1 MKGRPKGSSLE
12 LIKDFKKIPKES
24 PIRTYYVGMDVHR
37 ASIVIVVLN
46 GAGKIVMQS
55 VIETGAERVRGFLK
69 QLRGK
74 VYVTFEE
81 GTQANWL
88 HDVVRSLVTEV
99 VVCDPRH
106 NKLLQSGNKNDRVDA
121 QKLAEL
127 LRNGSLRAVYHGDNG
142 VRTLKELVRTY
153 DCLVS
158 DTTRVMNRLKAI
170 YRGRAIACGGHDIY
184 RQDRRGQWLEKLR
197 EPGAKQRAGYLYRQL
212 AALKPLRH
220 EAKREMVKEA
230 RRQAAYPWLLS
241 VPKLGSVSV
250 AQLLAVVGTPYRFRS
265 KRQFWTYVGLAVVT
279 CTSADHEVVDGVL
292 RRSTRPIATRGLN
305 RNHNHLLKR
314 VFKNAATSACHSGPF
329 KAAYEVRVA
338 QGMAPSLAR
347 LTIARQL
354 AATTLAIWKRG
365 EQFSP
370 ERMKQQAA

>member
-1 MKGRPKGSSLE
+1 M
-12 LIKDFKKIPKES
+12 
-24 PIRTYYVGMDVHR
+24 RTYYVGMDVHR

-46 GAGKIVMQS
+46 GAGKKVMQS

-88 HDVVRSLVTEV
+88 HDVVRGMVTEV
-99 VVCDPRH
+99 VVCDPRQ

-127 LRNGSLRAVYHGDNG
+127 LRNGSLRGVYHGDHG

-197 EPGAKQRAGYLYRQL
+197 EPGAKQRAGFLYRQL

-220 EAKREMVKEA
+220 EAKRAMVKEA

-250 AQLLAVVGTPYRFRS
+250 AQLMAVVGTPYRFRS

-279 CTSADHEVVDGVL
+279 CTSADHEVVNGVM
-292 RRSTRPIATRGLN
+292 RRSTKPIATRGLN

-329 KAAYEVRVA
+329 KAAYDARVA

-365 EQFSP
+365 QQFSP

>member
-1 MKGRPKGSSLE
+1 MK
-12 LIKDFKKIPKES
+12 
-24 PIRTYYVGMDVHR
+24 TYYVGMDVHL
-37 ASIVIVVLN
+37 ASIMIVVLN
-46 GAGKIVMQS
+46 GAGKVVMQS
-55 VIETGAERVRGFLK
+55 VIETGAERVRNYLK

-88 HDVVRSLVTEV
+88 HEVVRPLVTEA

-106 NKLLQSGNKNDRVDA
+106 NKLLQSGNKSDRVDA

-127 LRNGSLRAVYHGDNG
+127 LRHGSLKAVYHGDNG
-142 VRTLKELVRTY
+142 MGTLKELVRTY

-170 YRGRAIACGGHDIY
+170 YRGRAIGCAGHEIY
-184 RQDRRGQWLEKLR
+184 RQDRREQWLGKLTER
-197 EPGAKQRAGYLYRQL
+197 GARQRASFLYQQL

-220 EAKREMVKEA
+220 EAKRMMAQEA
-230 RRQAAYPWLLS
+230 RRQRAYRWLMTM
-241 VPKLGSVSV
+241 PQLGAVSV
-250 AQLLAVVGTPYRFRS
+250 AQLLAIVSTPHRFRS
-265 KRQFWTYVGLAVVT
+265 KRQFWTYIGLAVVT
-279 CTSADHEVVDGVL
+279 RTTADHEVVQGVL
-292 RRSTRPIATRGLN
+292 RRSKRPVSTRGLN

-314 VFKNAATSACHSGPF
+314 VFKNAATGACHSGPF
-329 KAAYEVRVA
+329 KAAYELRLA

-354 AATTLAIWKRG
+354 AAITLAVWKRG
-365 EQFSP
+365 EQFDP

>member
-1 MKGRPKGSSLE
+1 M
-12 LIKDFKKIPKES
+12 
-24 PIRTYYVGMDVHR
+24 RTYYVGMDVHR
-37 ASIVIVVLN
+37 ASLVMVVLN
-46 GAGKIVMQS
+46 GAGKVVMQS

-88 HDVVRSLVTEV
+88 HEVVRPLVSEV

-106 NKLLQSGNKNDRVDA
+106 NKLLTSGNKSDRVDA

-127 LRNGSLRAVYHGDNG
+127 LRLGSLKAVYHGDNG
-142 VRTLKELVRTY
+142 MRELKELVRSY

-170 YRGRAIACGGHDIY
+170 YRGRAIGCGGHDIY
-184 RQDRRGQWLEKLR
+184 RQDRREQWLEKLTER
-197 EPGAKQRAGYLYRQL
+197 GAKQRASFLYQQL

-220 EAKREMVKEA
+220 EAKGMMVKEA
-230 RRQAAYPWLLS
+230 RRQPAYSWLLS
-241 VPKLGSVSV
+241 VPQFGAVSV
-250 AQLLAVVGTPYRFRS
+250 AQLLAIVSTPHRFRS
-265 KRQFWTYVGLAVVT
+265 KRQFWTYIGLAVVT
-279 CTSADHEVVDGVL
+279 RSTADHEVVNGVL
-292 RRSTRPIATRGLN
+292 RRRQRPLSTRGLN

-314 VFKNAATSACHSGPF
+314 VFKNAASGACHSGPF
-329 KAAYEVRVA
+329 KAAYQRRVT
-338 QGMAPSLAR
+338 QGLAPSLAR

-354 AATTLAIWKRG
+354 AAVTLAVWKRG
-365 EQFSP
+365 EQFNP
-370 ERMKQQAA
+370 ERMKQQTA

>member
-1 MKGRPKGSSLE
+1 MK
-12 LIKDFKKIPKES
+12 
-24 PIRTYYVGMDVHR
+24 TYYVGMDVHR

-46 GAGKIVMQS
+46 GAGKLVMES

-88 HDVVRSLVTEV
+88 HDIVRSLVTGV

-106 NKLLQSGNKNDRVDA
+106 NKLLQSGNKSDRVDA

-127 LRNGSLRAVYHGDNG
+127 LRNGALKAVYHGDNG

-153 DCLVS
+153 ECLVS

-170 YRGRAIACGGHDIY
+170 YRGRAIGCGGHDIY
-184 RQDRRGQWLEKLR
+184 RQDRRRQWLEKLQ
-197 EPGAKQRAGYLYRQL
+197 EPGAKQRAGFLYEQL
-212 AALKPLRH
+212 AVLKPLRH
-220 EAKREMVKEA
+220 EAKRMMVKEA
-230 RRQAAYPWLLS
+230 RRQTAYPWLIS
-241 VPKLGSVSV
+241 VPKLGAVSV
-250 AQLLAVVGTPYRFRS
+250 AQLMAVVGTPHRFRS
-265 KRQFWTYVGLAVVT
+265 KQQFWTYVGLAVVT
-279 CTSADHEVVDGVL
+279 RTTADHEVVEGVL
-292 RRSTRPIATRGLN
+292 RRSKRPVSTRGLN

-314 VFKNAATSACHSGPF
+314 VFKNAASSACHSGPF
-329 KAAYEVRVA
+329 KAAYDVRVA

-354 AATTLAIWKRG
+354 AAVTLALWKRG
-365 EQFSP
+365 EQFDP
-370 ERMKQQAA
+370 ERKQPQAA

>member
-1 MKGRPKGSSLE
+1 M
-12 LIKDFKKIPKES
+12 IK
-24 PIRTYYVGMDVHR
+24 YYVGMDVHR

-46 GAGKIVMQS
+46 GAGKVVMQL
-55 VIETGAERVRGFLK
+55 VVETGAERVRGFLK

-88 HDVVRSLVTEV
+88 HDVVRPLVTEV
-99 VVCDPRH
+99 IVCDPRH

-127 LRNGSLRAVYHGDNG
+127 LRNGSLKAVYHHGDNG

-170 YRGRAIACGGHDIY
+170 YRGRAMGCAGHDIY
-184 RQDRRGQWLEKLR
+184 RQDRREQWLEKLK
-197 EPGAKQRAGYLYRQL
+197 EPGAKQRAGCLYEQL

-220 EAKREMVKEA
+220 KAKLAMVKEG
-230 RRQAAYPWLLS
+230 RRQTAYPWLLS
-241 VPKLGSVSV
+241 VPQLGVVSV
-250 AQLLAVVGTPYRFRS
+250 AQLIAVVGTPHRFRS
-265 KRQFWTYVGLAVVT
+265 KHQFWTYVGLAVVT
-279 CTSADHEVVDGVL
+279 RSSADHEVVNGVL
-292 RRSTRPIATRGLN
+292 RRSQRPVATRGLN
-305 RNHNHLLKR
+305 HNHNHQLKR
-314 VFKNAATSACHSGPF
+314 VFKNAASSACHSGPF
-329 KAAYEVRVA
+329 KAGYDMRVA
-338 QGMAPSLAR
+338 RGMAPSLAR

-365 EQFSP
+365 EQFDP
-370 ERMKQQAA
+370 ERKK

>member
-1 MKGRPKGSSLE
+1 MK
-12 LIKDFKKIPKES
+12 
-24 PIRTYYVGMDVHR
+24 TYYVGMDVHR
-37 ASIVIVVLN
+37 ASIAIVVLN
-46 GAGKIVMQS
+46 GAGKVVMQS
-55 VIETGAERVRGFLK
+55 VLETGAERVRGYLK

-81 GTQANWL
+81 GTQASWL
-88 HDVVRSLVTEV
+88 HDVVRPLVTEV

-121 QKLAEL
+121 KKLAEL

-142 VRTLKELVRTY
+142 VRTLKELVRNY

-158 DTTRVMNRLKAI
+158 DTTRVMLRLKAI
-170 YRGRAIACGGHDIY
+170 FRGRAIACGGHDIY
-184 RQDRRGQWLEKLR
+184 RSDRRGPWLAKLP
-197 EPGAKQRAGYLYRQL
+197 EPGARQRAKFLYAQL

-220 EAKREMVKEA
+220 EAKLVMVKEA
-230 RRQAAYPWLLS
+230 RRQPAYPWLMS
-241 VPKLGSVSV
+241 VPWLGSVSV

-279 CTSADHEVVDGVL
+279 RTSADHEVIDGVL
-292 RRSTRPIATRGLN
+292 RRSRRPIATRGLN
-305 RNHNHLLKR
+305 RNHNHLLKK
-314 VFKNAATSACHSGPF
+314 VFKSAATSACHSGPF
-329 KAAYEVRVA
+329 KAAYDARVT
-338 QGMAPSLAR
+338 QGMDPSLAR

-365 EQFSP
+365 QQFNS
-370 ERMKQQAA
+370 ERMKQQTAA